1 MRIVVVQEQIENE
14 SRVASTPD
22 VVEELVNQG
31 NEVCVQS
38 SAGVL
43 AGFDDEE
50 YVKAGATIAPDASTA
65 IGEEGIVLS
74 INGLLQT
81 DISSLTSKHVVLGL
95 LDPLWD
101 LEQAEALMKTGAT
114 VFSLDL
120 VPRSTR
126 AQSVDVLSSMATV
139 VGFQAVLM
147 AAHRMPKLFPLL
159 ITAAGTIPPAKVV
172 VLGAGVAGLQAMAIS
187 RRLGAT
193 VEGFDIRPE
202 ALEQIRSLGAKS
214 IDLPAEEGE
223 TPLER
228 DQRIQKGMIPYLA
241 EADLVITAA
250 QIPGAKSPILVT
262 QEMVEAMKPGAL
274 LVDLAVQRGGNC
286 ALSETDV
293 EVVHQGVTILGPS
306 NLAADMALSASRMFA
321 NNLLN
326 LVQLLSDEGQIV
338 INREDEVVDTMLV
351 AEKGEIVNQAI
362 VQKLNAE
369 ESQVTERSES

>member
-1 MRIVVVQEQIENE
+1 VRIVVVQEQIENE

-50 YVKAGATIAPDASTA
+50 YVKAGATIAPDTSTA

-139 VGFQAVLM
+139 VGFQTVLM

-369 ESQVTERSES
+369 EPQVTERSES

>member
-43 AGFDDEE
+43 AGFDDAE
-50 YVKAGATIAPDASTA
+50 YVKAGATIAPDTSTA

-101 LEQAEALMKTGAT
+101 IEQAEALMKTGAT

-293 EVVHQGVTILGPS
+293 EVLHQGVTILGPS

-369 ESQVTERSES
+369 EPQVTERSES

>member
-50 YVKAGATIAPDASTA
+50 YVKAGATIAPDTSTA

-101 LEQAEALMKTGAT
+101 IEQAEALMKTGAT

-369 ESQVTERSES
+369 EPQVTERSES

>member
-50 YVKAGATIAPDASTA
+50 YVKAGATIAPDTSTA

-326 LVQLLSDEGQIV
+326 LVQLLSEEGQIV

>member
-38 SAGVL
+38 SAGVS

-50 YVKAGATIAPDASTA
+50 YVKAGATIAPDTSTA

-101 LEQAEALMKTGAT
+101 IEQAEALMKTGAT

-369 ESQVTERSES
+369 EPQVTERSES

>member
-50 YVKAGATIAPDASTA
+50 YVKAGATIAPDTSTA

-114 VFSLDL
+114 VISLDL

-306 NLAADMALSASRMFA
+306 NLAVDMALSASRMFA

-326 LVQLLSDEGQIV
+326 LVQLLSEEGQIV

-369 ESQVTERSES
+369 EPQVTERSES

>member
-38 SAGVL
+38 SAGVS

-50 YVKAGATIAPDASTA
+50 YVKAGATIAPDTSTA

-214 IDLPAEEGE
+214 IDLPAEEGD

-228 DQRIQKGMIPYLA
+228 DKRIQKGMIPYIT

-286 ALSETDV
+286 ALSEIDV

-369 ESQVTERSES
+369 EPQVTERSES

>member
-43 AGFDDEE
+43 AGFDDAE
-50 YVKAGATIAPDASTA
+50 YVKAGATIAPDTSTA

-159 ITAAGTIPPAKVV
+159 ITAAGTIPPAKVI

-293 EVVHQGVTILGPS
+293 EVLHQGVTILGPS

-369 ESQVTERSES
+369 EPQVTERSES

>member
-50 YVKAGATIAPDASTA
+50 YVKAGATIAPDVSTA
-65 IGEEGIVLS
+65 IGEEGIILS

-81 DISSLTSKHVVLGL
+81 DVSSLTSKHVVLGL

-101 LEQAEALMKTGAT
+101 IEQAEALMKTGAT

-293 EVVHQGVTILGPS
+293 EVMHQGVTILGPS

-369 ESQVTERSES
+369 EPQVTERSES

>member
-1 MRIVVVQEQIENE
+1 MCIRD
-14 SRVASTPD
+14 R
-22 VVEELVNQG
+22 
-31 NEVCVQS
+31 
-38 SAGVL
+38 
-43 AGFDDEE
+43 
-50 YVKAGATIAPDASTA
+50 
-65 IGEEGIVLS
+65 
-74 INGLLQT
+74 
-81 DISSLTSKHVVLGL
+81 
-95 LDPLWD
+95 
-101 LEQAEALMKTGAT
+101 
-114 VFSLDL
+114 
-120 VPRSTR
+120 
-126 AQSVDVLSSMATV
+126 ATV
-139 VGFQAVLM
+139 VGFQTVLM

-293 EVVHQGVTILGPS
+293 EVVHQG
-306 NLAADMALSASRMFA
+306 LS
-321 NNLLN
+321 L
-326 LVQLLSDEGQIV
+326 IH
-338 INREDEVVDTMLV
+338 I
-351 AEKGEIVNQAI
+351 
-362 VQKLNAE
+362 
-369 ESQVTERSES
+369 

>member
-50 YVKAGATIAPDASTA
+50 YVKAGATIAPDTSTA

-101 LEQAEALMKTGAT
+101 IEQAEALMKTGAT

>member
-43 AGFDDEE
+43 AGFDDAE
-50 YVKAGATIAPDASTA
+50 YVKAGATIAPDTSTA

-362 VQKLNAE
+362 VQKLHAE
-369 ESQVTERSES
+369 EPQVTERSES

>member
-50 YVKAGATIAPDASTA
+50 YVKAGATIAPDTSTA

>member
-1 MRIVVVQEQIENE
+1 VRIVVVQEQIENE

-50 YVKAGATIAPDASTA
+50 YVKAGATIAPDTSTA

-159 ITAAGTIPPAKVV
+159 ITAAGTIPPAKVI

-293 EVVHQGVTILGPS
+293 EVLHQGVTILGPS

>member
-38 SAGVL
+38 SAGVS

-50 YVKAGATIAPDASTA
+50 YVKAGATIAPDTSTA

-101 LEQAEALMKTGAT
+101 IEQAEALMKTGAT

-362 VQKLNAE
+362 VQKLHAE

>member
-43 AGFDDEE
+43 AGFDDAE
-50 YVKAGATIAPDASTA
+50 YVKAGATIAPDTSTA

-159 ITAAGTIPPAKVV
+159 ITAAGTIPPAKVI

-326 LVQLLSDEGQIV
+326 LVQLLSEEGQIV

-369 ESQVTERSES
+369 EPQVTERSES

>member
-50 YVKAGATIAPDASTA
+50 YVKAGATIAPDTSTA

-101 LEQAEALMKTGAT
+101 IEQAEALMKTGAT

-139 VGFQAVLM
+139 VGFQTVLM

-369 ESQVTERSES
+369 EPQVTERSES

>member
-50 YVKAGATIAPDASTA
+50 YVKAGATIAPDTSTA

-293 EVVHQGVTILGPS
+293 EVLHQGVTILGPS

-369 ESQVTERSES
+369 EPQVTERSES

>member
-43 AGFDDEE
+43 AGFDDAE
-50 YVKAGATIAPDASTA
+50 YVKAGATIAPDTSTA

-101 LEQAEALMKTGAT
+101 IEQAEALMKTGAT

-126 AQSVDVLSSMATV
+126 AQSVDILSSMATV

-286 ALSETDV
+286 ALSEIDV

-369 ESQVTERSES
+369 EPQVTERSES

>member
-43 AGFDDEE
+43 AGFDDAE
-50 YVKAGATIAPDASTA
+50 YVKAGATIAPDTSTA

-101 LEQAEALMKTGAT
+101 IEQAEALMKTGAT

-293 EVVHQGVTILGPS
+293 EIVHQGVTILGPS

-369 ESQVTERSES
+369 EPQVTERSES

>member
-50 YVKAGATIAPDASTA
+50 YVKAGATIAPDTSTA

-74 INGLLQT
+74 INGLVQT

-369 ESQVTERSES
+369 EPQVTERSES

>member
-22 VVEELVNQG
+22 VVEELINQG

-369 ESQVTERSES
+369 EPQVTERSES

>member
-43 AGFDDEE
+43 AGFDDAE
-50 YVKAGATIAPDASTA
+50 YVKAGATIAPDTSTA

-369 ESQVTERSES
+369 EPQVTERSES

>member
-43 AGFDDEE
+43 AGFDDAE
-50 YVKAGATIAPDASTA
+50 YVKAGATIAPDTSTA

-293 EVVHQGVTILGPS
+293 EVLHQGVTILGPS

-369 ESQVTERSES
+369 EPQVTERSES

>member
-50 YVKAGATIAPDASTA
+50 YVKAGATIAPDTSTA

-369 ESQVTERSES
+369 EPQVTERSES

>member
-50 YVKAGATIAPDASTA
+50 YVKAGATIAPDTSTA

-74 INGLLQT
+74 INGLVQT

-362 VQKLNAE
+362 VQKLHAE
-369 ESQVTERSES
+369 EPQVAERSES

>member
-31 NEVCVQS
+31 NEVCVQN

-50 YVKAGATIAPDASTA
+50 YVKAGATIAPDTSTA

-101 LEQAEALMKTGAT
+101 IEQAEALMKTGAT

-139 VGFQAVLM
+139 VGFQTVLM

-369 ESQVTERSES
+369 EPQVTERSES

>member
-43 AGFDDEE
+43 AGFDDAE
-50 YVKAGATIAPDASTA
+50 YVKAGATIAPDTSTA

-159 ITAAGTIPPAKVV
+159 ITAAGTIPPAKVI

-326 LVQLLSDEGQIV
+326 LVQLLSDEGQVV

-369 ESQVTERSES
+369 EPQVTERPES

>member
-50 YVKAGATIAPDASTA
+50 YVKAGATIAPDTSTA

-101 LEQAEALMKTGAT
+101 IEQAEALMKTGAT

-139 VGFQAVLM
+139 VGFQTVLM

-250 QIPGAKSPILVT
+250 QIPGAKSPILIT

-369 ESQVTERSES
+369 EPQVTERSES

>member
-43 AGFDDEE
+43 AGFDDAE
-50 YVKAGATIAPDASTA
+50 YVKAGATIAPDTSTA

-101 LEQAEALMKTGAT
+101 IEQAEALMKTGAT

-369 ESQVTERSES
+369 EPQVTERSES

>member
-50 YVKAGATIAPDASTA
+50 YVKAGATIAPDTSTA

-159 ITAAGTIPPAKVV
+159 ITAAGTIPPAKVI

-293 EVVHQGVTILGPS
+293 EVLHQGVTILGPS

-369 ESQVTERSES
+369 EPQVTERSES

>member
-43 AGFDDEE
+43 AGFDDAE
-50 YVKAGATIAPDASTA
+50 YVKAGATIAPDTSTA

-326 LVQLLSDEGQIV
+326 LVQLLSDEGQVV

-369 ESQVTERSES
+369 EPQVTERSES